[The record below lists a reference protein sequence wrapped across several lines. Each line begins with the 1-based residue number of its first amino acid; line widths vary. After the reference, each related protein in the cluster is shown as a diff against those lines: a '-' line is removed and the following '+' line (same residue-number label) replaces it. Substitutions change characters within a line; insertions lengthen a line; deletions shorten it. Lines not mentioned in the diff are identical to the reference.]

1 MRIAEIG
8 AFLSPFGETLS
19 TIFVVSL
26 ITLTIATVVWLLI
39 SAKEANWEANWYG
52 GDLDDDANNLA
63 GEHGSVQELSE
74 AVATKAEKVAE
85 IMPSMLLIVGLLG
98 TFLGL
103 GIALNKASTVLAMAD
118 TAGMDSA
125 MTQLMG
131 LMDGLGAK
139 FKTST
144 WGILCF
150 IILNLLFNVFGF
162 QEKRLVWAVKKVRAE
177 AKIKDNSLY
186 SVELERH
193 QAMFDALKA
202 IDDNAKQHNQM
213 CIDSMQSLKEEENNR
228 ERERHQLMIGALE
241 DINNNAQQNSNT
253 LVESIRTSQAEN
265 IKVLNNGFLVF
276 GQVRNDINNNSR
288 SLINAFNTAHENS
301 LSEYQELFGKIQAS
315 LNENNE
321 IATKSSKDSISE
333 LQKIASYNK
342 ATQRSMQDFVEQTVE
357 SMASIGGS
365 ADKMA
370 VAATAVGSSAEGL
383 NGVVKNLR
391 DELEGVMSMIKQDL
405 LETINNMG
413 NSFEENMATMSK
425 SMGQATLGIS
435 TAVDELSTS
444 VDKTMTDVTSVIGES
459 MDLQRKS
466 ANEFTVTS
474 EALNSQIFEMT
485 DLVKQLSGDITS
497 GLKAV
502 SESGRRM
509 KSLDSR
515 YEKYSEL
522 IEDITKTNQQ
532 LLNDNQD
539 ITSYLP
545 KMVKSIPKL
554 GDNLSHALS
563 ESIEIQQKSTDIF
576 SQLSG
581 DIKDALKIV
590 SQSADRLEALNSRYE
605 NYSELVEKITHTNQ
619 NLLARLDQKS
629 VA

>member
-8 AFLSPFGETLS
+8 AFLNPFGETLS

-26 ITLTIATVVWLLI
+26 IVLTVATVVWLLT

-52 GDLDDDANNLA
+52 GDLNDDTNNLA
-63 GEHGSVQELSE
+63 GEHGSVHELSE

-162 QEKRLVWAVKKVRAE
+162 QEKRLVWAVKKVREE
-177 AKIKDNSLY
+177 AQAKEMVLNSK
-186 SVELERH
+186 EL
-193 QAMFDALKA
+193 
-202 IDDNAKQHNQM
+202 
-213 CIDSMQSLKEEENNR
+213 
-228 ERERHQLMIGALE
+228 ERHQLMIETLKSI
-241 DINNNAQQNSNT
+241 DNNAQQHSQLLVDSIMSLQKESAKELSN
-253 LVESIRTSQAEN
+253 N
-265 IKVLNNGFLVF
+265 FLIF
-276 GQVRNDINNNSR
+276 GQIRNDINNNKR
-288 SLINAFNTAHENS
+288 DLVDSLNKAQEHS
-301 LSEYQELFGKIQAS
+301 LSKYEALFGQVQSS
-315 LNENNE
+315 LDHNNK
-321 IATKSSKDSISE
+321 IATKNAKDNITE

-342 ATQRSMQDFVEQTVE
+342 ATQKSMQDFVEQTVD
-357 SMASIGGS
+357 SMASIGSS

-383 NGVVKNLR
+383 NNVVENLR
-391 DELEGVMSMIKQDL
+391 NELEGVMSMIKQDL
-405 LETINNMG
+405 SETINNMG
-413 NSFEENMATMSK
+413 NSFEENMSTMSK

-435 TAVDELSTS
+435 KAVDELSTS
-444 VDKTMTDVTSVIGES
+444 VDETMKEVTNVIGDS

-474 EALNSQIFEMT
+474 ETLNIQIFEMT

-515 YEKYSEL
+515 YEKYLNS
-522 IEDITKTNQQ
+522 IEVISDINQG
-532 LLNDNQD
+532 LLNDTQD
-539 ITSYLP
+539 IRSYLP
-545 KMVKSIPKL
+545 QMIESIPKL
-554 GDNLSHALS
+554 SSSINDTLS
-563 ESIEIQQKSTDIF
+563 ESVKIQRDSTNIF
-576 SQLSG
+576 AQLSD
-581 DIKDALKIV
+581 DIKNALTVV
-590 SQSADRLEALNSRYE
+590 SHSADRLETLNSRYE
-605 NYSELVEKITHTNQ
+605 DYSILVESITQTNQ
-619 NLLARLDQKS
+619 KLLAKIDEKTT
-629 VA
+629 A

>member
-8 AFLSPFGETLS
+8 AFLNPFGETLS

-26 ITLTIATVVWLLI
+26 ITLTIMTVVWLLT

-52 GDLDDDANNLA
+52 GDLNDDTNNLA
-63 GEHGSVQELSE
+63 GEHGSVHELSE

-150 IILNLLFNVFGF
+150 IILNLLFNIFGF
-162 QEKRLVWAVKKVRAE
+162 QEKRLVWAVKKVREE
-177 AKIKDNSLY
+177 AQAKEMVLNSK
-186 SVELERH
+186 EL
-193 QAMFDALKA
+193 
-202 IDDNAKQHNQM
+202 
-213 CIDSMQSLKEEENNR
+213 
-228 ERERHQLMIGALE
+228 ERHQLMIETLKSI
-241 DINNNAQQNSNT
+241 DNNAQQHSQLLVDSIMSLQKESAKELSN
-253 LVESIRTSQAEN
+253 N
-265 IKVLNNGFLVF
+265 FLIF
-276 GQVRNDINNNSR
+276 GQIRNDINNNKR
-288 SLINAFNTAHENS
+288 ELVDSLNKAQEHS
-301 LSEYQELFGKIQAS
+301 LSKYEALFGQVQSS
-315 LNENNE
+315 LDNNNK
-321 IATKSSKDSISE
+321 IATKNAKDNITE

-342 ATQRSMQDFVEQTVE
+342 ATQKSMQDFVEKTVD
-357 SMASIGGS
+357 SMASIGSS

-383 NGVVKNLR
+383 NDVVENLR
-391 DELEGVMSMIKQDL
+391 NELEGVMSMIKQDL
-405 LETINNMG
+405 SETINNMG
-413 NSFEENMATMSK
+413 NSFEENMSTMSK

-435 TAVDELSTS
+435 KAVDELSTS
-444 VDKTMTDVTSVIGES
+444 VDETMKEVTKVIGDS

-522 IEDITKTNQQ
+522 IEKITETNQQ
-532 LLNDNQD
+532 LLNDNQQ

-545 KMVKSIPKL
+545 QVIDAIP
-554 GDNLSHALS
+554 NLSSGINHTLS
-563 ESIEIQQKSTDIF
+563 ESVKIQRDSTDIF
-576 SQLSG
+576 DQLSG
-581 DIKDALKIV
+581 DIKNALTVI
-590 SQSADRLEALNSRYE
+590 SQSADRLELLNSRYE
-605 NYSELVEKITHTNQ
+605 NYSILVDSITQSNQ
-619 NLLARLDQKS
+619 KLLAKIDNK
-629 VA
+629 AIA

>member
-1 MRIAEIG
+1 MRIGEIG
-8 AFLSPFGETLS
+8 AFLNPFGETLS

-26 ITLTIATVVWLLI
+26 IVLTIFTVIWLLI
-39 SAKEANWEANWYG
+39 SAKEANWEANWHG
-52 GDLDDDANNLA
+52 GDLDDDSNNLA
-63 GEHGSVQELSE
+63 GEHGSVHELSE

-150 IILNLLFNVFGF
+150 IILNLLFNIFGF

-177 AKIKDNSLY
+177 AKEK
-186 SVELERH
+186 EL
-193 QAMFDALKA
+193 ALG
-202 IDDNAKQHNQM
+202 
-213 CIDSMQSLKEEENNR
+213 SR
-228 ERERHQLMIGALE
+228 ELERHQLMISTLKSIE
-241 DINNNAQQNSNT
+241 NNAQLHSQT
-253 LVESIRTSQAEN
+253 LTESIRSLQDEN
-265 IKVLNNGFLVF
+265 IKELKNSFLIF
-276 GQVRNDINNNSR
+276 GQIRNDINNNSR
-288 SLINAFNTAHENS
+288 FLIDSFNKSHEHSLLEYGKLFEQVQGS
-301 LSEYQELFGKIQAS
+301 LD
-315 LNENNE
+315 ENNK
-321 IATKSSKDSISE
+321 IATESSKDSIAE
-333 LQKIASYNK
+333 LQKIASYNQS
-342 ATQRSMQDFVEQTVE
+342 TQKSMQDFVERTVD
-357 SMASIGGS
+357 SMASIGES

-370 VAATAVGSSAEGL
+370 LAATAVGSSAEGL
-383 NGVVKNLR
+383 NGVVENLR

-405 LETINNMG
+405 SETINNMG
-413 NSFEENMATMSK
+413 DSFEENMATMSK

-435 TAVDELSTS
+435 KAVDELSTS
-444 VDKTMTDVTSVIGES
+444 VDITMKEVTKVIGDS

-474 EALNSQIFEMT
+474 ESLNGQIFEMT

-522 IEDITKTNQQ
+522 IEEITNTNRQ
-532 LLNDNQD
+532 LLNDNQN

-545 KMVKSIPKL
+545 QMIESIPKL
-554 GDNLSHALS
+554 SNSMSNSLS
-563 ESIEIQQKSTDIF
+563 ESVQIQQNSNDIF
-576 SQLSG
+576 RQLSEE
-581 DIKDALKIV
+581 IKDALNII
-590 SQSADRLEALNSRYE
+590 SQSSDRLEALNSRYE
-605 NYSELVEKITHTNQ
+605 NYSNLVEQITNSNQ
-619 NLLARLDQKS
+619 DLLAKIHEKN

>member
-1 MRIAEIG
+1 MRVAEIG
-8 AFLSPFGETLS
+8 TFLNPFGETLA

-26 ITLTIATVVWLLI
+26 ITLTIATVIWLLM

-63 GEHGSVQELSE
+63 GEHGSVHELSE
-74 AVATKAEKVAE
+74 AVATKSEKVAE

-150 IILNLLFNVFGF
+150 IILNLLFNIFGF

-177 AKIKDNSLY
+177 AQVKDTTLY
-186 SVELERH
+186 NRELERH
-193 QAMFDALKA
+193 QVMVDALKN
-202 IDDNAKQHNQM
+202 IDSNAKQHSQM
-213 CIDSMQSLKEEENNR
+213 FIESMESLKEENIKEW
-228 ERERHQLMIGALE
+228 ERHQVMIDALE
-241 DINNNAQQNSNT
+241 NINNNAQQNSHK
-253 LVESIRTSQAEN
+253 LVESIGTLQEEN
-265 IKVLNNGFLVF
+265 IKVLNNGFLIF
-276 GQVRNDINNNSR
+276 GQTRNDINNNSR
-288 SLINAFNTAHENS
+288 SLIDTFNTAHEHS
-301 LSEYQELFGKIQAS
+301 LSEYKKLFEKVQAS
-315 LNENNE
+315 LNDNNK
-321 IATKSSKDSISE
+321 IATKSSKDSIIE
-333 LQKIASYNK
+333 LQKIAGYNK
-342 ATQRSMQDFVEQTVE
+342 ATQNSMQDFVEQTVE
-357 SMASIGGS
+357 SMASIGSS

-370 VAATAVGSSAEGL
+370 VAATAVGSSAKGL
-383 NGVVKNLR
+383 NDVVKNLR
-391 DELEGVMSMIKQDL
+391 DELEDVMSMIKQDL
-405 LETINNMG
+405 SETINNMG
-413 NSFEENMATMSK
+413 ESFEINMATMSK
-425 SMGQATLGIS
+425 SMGKATLGIS
-435 TAVDELSTS
+435 KAVDELSTS
-444 VDKTMTDVTSVIGES
+444 VDKTMTEVTSVISES
-459 MDLQRKS
+459 MNLQRKS

-474 EALNSQIFEMT
+474 ETLNSQIFEMT

-515 YEKYSEL
+515 YEKYSDL
-522 IEDITKTNQQ
+522 IEEITKTNQN
-532 LLNDNQD
+532 LLNDNQH

-545 KMVKSIPKL
+545 QVVDSIPKL
-554 GDNLSHALS
+554 SDSINDTLLESVKIQRDSTSIFDLLS
-563 ESIEIQQKSTDIF
+563 D
-576 SQLSG
+576 
-581 DIKDALKIV
+581 DIKDALKII

-605 NYSELVEKITHTNQ
+605 NYSELVEKITHSNQ
-619 NLLARLDQKS
+619 NLLAKLDQKS

>member
-8 AFLSPFGETLS
+8 AFLNPFGETLS

-26 ITLTIATVVWLLI
+26 IILTIATVVWLLA
-39 SAKEANWEANWYG
+39 SAKEANWEANWHG
-52 GDLDDDANNLA
+52 GDLDDDTNNLA
-63 GEHGSVQELSE
+63 GEHGSVHELSE

-150 IILNLLFNVFGF
+150 IILTLLFNVFGF
-162 QEKRLVWAVKKVRAE
+162 QEKRLVWAVKKVREE
-177 AKIKDNSLY
+177 AQAKEMVLNSK
-186 SVELERH
+186 ELERH
-193 QAMFDALKA
+193 QIMIETLKS
-202 IDDNAKQHNQM
+202 ID
-213 CIDSMQSLKEEENNR
+213 
-228 ERERHQLMIGALE
+228 
-241 DINNNAQQNSNT
+241 NNAQQHSQLLVDSIMSLQKENAKELSN
-253 LVESIRTSQAEN
+253 N
-265 IKVLNNGFLVF
+265 FLIF
-276 GQVRNDINNNSR
+276 GQIRNDINNNKR
-288 SLINAFNTAHENS
+288 ELVDSLNKAQEYS
-301 LSEYQELFGKIQAS
+301 LSKYEALFGQVQSS
-315 LNENNE
+315 LDNNNE
-321 IATKSSKDSISE
+321 IATKNAKDNITE

-342 ATQRSMQDFVEQTVE
+342 STQKSMQDFVEKTAD
-357 SMASIGGS
+357 SMASIGSS

-383 NGVVKNLR
+383 NDVVENLR
-391 DELEGVMSMIKQDL
+391 NELEGVMSMIKQDL
-405 LETINNMG
+405 SETISNMG
-413 NSFEENMATMSK
+413 NSFEENMSTMSK

-435 TAVDELSTS
+435 KAVDELSTS
-444 VDKTMTDVTSVIGES
+444 VDETMKEVTKVIGDS

-474 EALNSQIFEMT
+474 DALNGQIFEMT
-485 DLVKQLSGDITS
+485 DLVKQLSSDITS

-522 IEDITKTNQQ
+522 IERVTETNQK
-532 LLNDNQD
+532 LLNDNQQ

-545 KMVKSIPKL
+545 QVIDAIP
-554 GDNLSHALS
+554 NLSSGINHTLS
-563 ESIEIQQKSTDIF
+563 ESVKIQRDSTDIF
-576 SQLSG
+576 NQLSG
-581 DIKDALKIV
+581 DIKNALTVI
-590 SQSADRLEALNSRYE
+590 SQSADRLELLNSRYE
-605 NYSELVEKITHTNQ
+605 NYSILVDSITQSNQ
-619 NLLARLDQKS
+619 KLLAKIDNK
-629 VA
+629 AIA

>member
-1 MRIAEIG
+1 MKIAEIG
-8 AFLSPFGETLS
+8 TFLNPFSDPLS
-19 TIFVVSL
+19 TVFVLSL
-26 ITLTIATVVWLLI
+26 IILSIATIVWLLI
-39 SAKEANWEANWYG
+39 SAKEANWETNWYG
-52 GDLDDDANNLA
+52 GDLDDDTNNLA
-63 GEHGSVQELSE
+63 GEHGSVHELSE
-74 AVATKAEKVAE
+74 AVATKSEKVAD

-150 IILNLLFNVFGF
+150 ITLNLLFNIFGF

-177 AKIKDNSLY
+177 AQIKDTALY
-186 SVELERH
+186 AKEQERH
-193 QAMFDALKA
+193 QM
-202 IDDNAKQHNQM
+202 
-213 CIDSMQSLKEEENNR
+213 
-228 ERERHQLMIGALE
+228 MIGALE
-241 DINNNAQQNSNT
+241 NISNNAQKNSKI
-253 LVESIRTSQAEN
+253 LVERVQTLQEEN
-265 IKVLNNGFLVF
+265 INVLNNGFSVF
-276 GQVRNDINNNSR
+276 GQTRNDINNNSR
-288 SLINAFNTAHENS
+288 NLINAFNTAHEHS
-301 LSEYQELFGKIQAS
+301 LSEYQKLFGIIQVS
-315 LNENNE
+315 LNENNK
-321 IATKSSKDSISE
+321 IATTSSKNSISE

-342 ATQRSMQDFVEQTVE
+342 ATQQSMQNFVEQTVE

-370 VAATAVGSSAEGL
+370 VAATAVGNSAKGL
-383 NGVVKNLR
+383 NGVVENLR

-405 LETINNMG
+405 SDTINNMG
-413 NSFEENMATMSK
+413 ESFESNMATMSK
-425 SMGQATLGIS
+425 NMSKATLGIS
-435 TAVDELSTS
+435 KAVDELSTS
-444 VDKTMTDVTSVIGES
+444 VDKTMTEVTSVIGES
-459 MDLQRKS
+459 MNLQRKS
-466 ANEFTVTS
+466 ANEFTITS
-474 EALNSQIFEMT
+474 DALNSQIFEMT

-515 YEKYSEL
+515 YDKYSEL
-522 IEDITKTNQQ
+522 IESITETNKQ
-532 LLNDNQD
+532 LLNDNHH

-545 KMVKSIPKL
+545 QMVDSIPKL
-554 GDNLSHALS
+554 GDSISNALK
-563 ESIEIQQKSTDIF
+563 ESVQIQQNSTDIF
-576 SQLSG
+576 NQLSG

-590 SQSADRLEALNSRYE
+590 SQSSDRLEALNSRYE
-605 NYSELVEKITHTNQ
+605 NYSELVEKITDSNQ
-619 NLLARLDQKS
+619 KLLAKLNQKS

>member
-8 AFLSPFGETLS
+8 AFLNPFGETLS

-186 SVELERH
+186 NVELERH

-213 CIDSMQSLKEEENNR
+213 FIDSMQSLKEENNR

-241 DINNNAQQNSNT
+241 NINNNAQQNSNT
-253 LVESIRTSQAEN
+253 LLESIRTSQAEN

-276 GQVRNDINNNSR
+276 GQARNDINNNSR

-405 LETINNMG
+405 SETINNMG

-522 IEDITKTNQQ
+522 IEKITDANQQ
-532 LLNDNQD
+532 LLQDNKH
-539 ITSYLP
+539 ITEYLP
-545 KMVKSIPKL
+545 KMVDYMPKVSDSISNTLK
-554 GDNLSHALS
+554 
-563 ESIEIQQKSTDIF
+563 ESLQIQQNSTDIF
-576 SQLSG
+576 SQLSV

-590 SQSADRLEALNSRYE
+590 SQSADRLEVLNSRYE

>member
-8 AFLSPFGETLS
+8 AFLNPFGETLS

-26 ITLTIATVVWLLI
+26 IVLTVATVVWLLT

-52 GDLDDDANNLA
+52 GDLNDDTNNLA
-63 GEHGSVQELSE
+63 GEHGSVHELSE

-162 QEKRLVWAVKKVRAE
+162 QEKRLVWAVKKVREE
-177 AKIKDNSLY
+177 AQAKEMVLNSK
-186 SVELERH
+186 EL
-193 QAMFDALKA
+193 
-202 IDDNAKQHNQM
+202 
-213 CIDSMQSLKEEENNR
+213 
-228 ERERHQLMIGALE
+228 ERHQLMIETLKSI
-241 DINNNAQQNSNT
+241 DNNAQQHSQLLVDSIMSLQKESAKELSN
-253 LVESIRTSQAEN
+253 N
-265 IKVLNNGFLVF
+265 FLIF
-276 GQVRNDINNNSR
+276 GQIRNDINNNKR
-288 SLINAFNTAHENS
+288 DLVDSLNKAQEHS
-301 LSEYQELFGKIQAS
+301 LSKYEALFGQVQSS
-315 LNENNE
+315 LDHNSK
-321 IATKSSKDSISE
+321 IATKNAKDNITE

-342 ATQRSMQDFVEQTVE
+342 ATQKSMQDFVEQTVD
-357 SMASIGGS
+357 SMASIGSS

-383 NGVVKNLR
+383 NDVVENLR
-391 DELEGVMSMIKQDL
+391 NELEGVMSMIKQDL
-405 LETINNMG
+405 SETINNMG
-413 NSFEENMATMSK
+413 NSFEENMSTMSK

-435 TAVDELSTS
+435 KAVDELSTS
-444 VDKTMTDVTSVIGES
+444 VDETMKEVTKVIGDS

-515 YEKYSEL
+515 YEKYLNS
-522 IEDITKTNQQ
+522 IEVISDINQG
-532 LLNDNQD
+532 LLNDTQD
-539 ITSYLP
+539 IRSYLP
-545 KMVKSIPKL
+545 QMIESIPKL
-554 GDNLSHALS
+554 SSSINDTLS
-563 ESIEIQQKSTDIF
+563 ESVKIQRDSTNIF
-576 SQLSG
+576 AQLSD
-581 DIKDALKIV
+581 DIKNALTVV
-590 SQSADRLEALNSRYE
+590 SHSADRLETLNSRYE
-605 NYSELVEKITHTNQ
+605 DYSILVESITQTNQ
-619 NLLARLDQKS
+619 KLLAKIDEKTT
-629 VA
+629 A

>member
-8 AFLSPFGETLS
+8 AFLNPFGEALS

-26 ITLTIATVVWLLI
+26 IGLTVATVVWLLI

-150 IILNLLFNVFGF
+150 IILNLLFNIFGF

-177 AKIKDNSLY
+177 AKEKEIILGNK
-186 SVELERH
+186 ELERH
-193 QAMFDALKA
+193 QVIIDTLKS
-202 IDDNAKQHNQM
+202 
-213 CIDSMQSLKEEENNR
+213 IDS
-228 ERERHQLMIGALE
+228 
-241 DINNNAQQNSNT
+241 NAQQHSQV
-253 LVESIRTSQAEN
+253 LVENMKLLQDGN
-265 IKVLNNGFLVF
+265 IKELRNSFSIF
-276 GQVRNDINNNSR
+276 GQIRNDINNNSR
-288 SLINAFNTAHENS
+288 FMIDSFNKSHEYSL
-301 LSEYQELFGKIQAS
+301 LEYGKLFGKVQDS
-315 LNENNE
+315 LDENNK
-321 IATKSSKDSISE
+321 IATKSSKDSITE
-333 LQKIASYNK
+333 LQKIASYNQ
-342 ATQRSMQDFVEQTVE
+342 ATQKSMQDFVERTVD
-357 SMASIGGS
+357 SMASIGES

-383 NGVVKNLR
+383 NDVVKNLR

-405 LETINNMG
+405 SETINNMG
-413 NSFEENMATMSK
+413 DSFEENMATMSK

-435 TAVDELSTS
+435 KAVDELSTS
-444 VDKTMTDVTSVIGES
+444 VDITMKEVTKVIGDS

-474 EALNSQIFEMT
+474 ESLNGQIFEMT

-515 YEKYSEL
+515 YDKYSEL
-522 IEDITKTNQQ
+522 IEKITETNQQ
-532 LLNDNQD
+532 ILQDNQH
-539 ITSYLP
+539 ITEYLP
-545 KMVKSIPKL
+545 KIADYIPKVNDKIS
-554 GDNLSHALS
+554 GTLS
-563 ESIEIQQKSTDIF
+563 ESVQIQKNTTDIF
-576 SQLSG
+576 SQLSS
-581 DIKDALKIV
+581 DIKDALKVV

-605 NYSELVEKITHTNQ
+605 NYSELVEKITHSNQ
-619 NLLARLDQKS
+619 DLLARLDQKS

>member
-8 AFLSPFGETLS
+8 AFLNPFGDALA

-26 ITLTIATVVWLLI
+26 ITLTIATVVWLLT

-52 GDLDDDANNLA
+52 GDLNDDTNNLA
-63 GEHGSVQELSE
+63 SEHGSVQELSE

-85 IMPSMLLIVGLLG
+85 MMPSMLLIVGLLG

-150 IILNLLFNVFGF
+150 IILNLLFNIFGF
-162 QEKRLVWAVKKVRAE
+162 QEKRLVWAVKKVREE
-177 AKIKDNSLY
+177 AQAKELVLNSK
-186 SVELERH
+186 ELERH
-193 QAMFDALKA
+193 QVMIETLKN
-202 IDDNAKQHNQM
+202 ID
-213 CIDSMQSLKEEENNR
+213 
-228 ERERHQLMIGALE
+228 
-241 DINNNAQQNSNT
+241 NNAQKHSQLFVDSIVS
-253 LVESIRTSQAEN
+253 LQKESAKE
-265 IKVLNNGFLVF
+265 LNNHFLIF
-276 GQVRNDINNNSR
+276 GQIRNDINNNKRDLVDSFNKSHEY
-288 SLINAFNTAHENS
+288 SLLEYGKLFKQVQGS
-301 LSEYQELFGKIQAS
+301 LD
-315 LNENNE
+315 ENNK
-321 IATKSSKDSISE
+321 IATESSKNSIAE
-333 LQKIASYNK
+333 LQKIASYNQ
-342 ATQRSMQDFVEQTVE
+342 ATQKSMQDFVEKTVD
-357 SMASIGGS
+357 SMASIGSS

-370 VAATAVGSSAEGL
+370 VAATAVGSSAQGL
-383 NGVVKNLR
+383 NGVVENLR

-405 LETINNMG
+405 SETISNMG
-413 NSFEENMATMSK
+413 DSFEENMATMSK
-425 SMGQATLGIS
+425 SMSKATLGIS
-435 TAVDELSTS
+435 KAVDELSTS
-444 VDKTMTDVTSVIGES
+444 VDKTMKEVTNVIGES
-459 MDLQRKS
+459 MNLQRNS

-515 YEKYSEL
+515 YQEYLDSIKVVS
-522 IEDITKTNQQ
+522 DINQG
-532 LLNDNQD
+532 LLNDTQD
-539 ITSYLP
+539 IKNYLP
-545 KMVKSIPKL
+545 QMIESIPKL
-554 GDNLSHALS
+554 SNSINDSLS
-563 ESIEIQQKSTDIF
+563 ESVKIQRDSTDIF
-576 SQLSG
+576 DQLSG
-581 DIKDALKIV
+581 DIRNALTVI
-590 SQSADRLEALNSRYE
+590 SQNADRLESLNSRYE
-605 NYSELVEKITHTNQ
+605 SYSELVEKITHTNQ
-619 NLLARLDQKS
+619 NLLARLDQKN

>member
-1 MRIAEIG
+1 MRVAEIG
-8 AFLSPFGETLS
+8 AFLNPFGETLS

-26 ITLTIATVVWLLI
+26 ITLTIATVIWLLI

-150 IILNLLFNVFGF
+150 IILNLLFNIFGF

-177 AKIKDNSLY
+177 AQIKDTALY

-193 QAMFDALKA
+193 QAMFDALKT
-202 IDDNAKQHNQM
+202 INDNTKQHNQLFT
-213 CIDSMQSLKEEENNR
+213 DSMQSLKEESDR
-228 ERERHQLMIGALE
+228 ERERHQVMIGALE
-241 DINNNAQQNSNT
+241 NISNNAQQNSHT
-253 LVESIRTSQAEN
+253 LVESIRTLQEES

-276 GQVRNDINNNSR
+276 GQTRNDINNNSR
-288 SLINAFNTAHENS
+288 SLINAFNTAHEHS
-301 LSEYQELFGKIQAS
+301 LSEYQKLFGKIQVS
-315 LNENNE
+315 LNENNK
-321 IATKSSKDSISE
+321 IATTNSKDSISE

-342 ATQRSMQDFVEQTVE
+342 ATQQSMQDFVEQTVE

-405 LETINNMG
+405 SDTINNMG
-413 NSFEENMATMSK
+413 DSFESNMATMSK
-425 SMGQATLGIS
+425 NMSKATLGIS
-435 TAVDELSTS
+435 KAVDELSTS

-466 ANEFTVTS
+466 ADEFTVTS

-522 IEDITKTNQQ
+522 IEKITETNQQ
-532 LLNDNQD
+532 LLNDNQH
-539 ITSYLP
+539 ITSHLP
-545 KMVKSIPKL
+545 KVVDSLPKL
-554 GDNLSHALS
+554 GHSISNVLS
-563 ESIEIQQKSTDIF
+563 ESVQIQKNTTDIF
-576 SQLSG
+576 SSLSG
-581 DIKDALKIV
+581 DIKDALKII

-605 NYSELVEKITHTNQ
+605 SYSELVEKITHTNQ

>member
-8 AFLSPFGETLS
+8 AFLNPFGETLS

-186 SVELERH
+186 NVELERH

-213 CIDSMQSLKEEENNR
+213 FIDSMQSLKEENNR

-241 DINNNAQQNSNT
+241 NINNNAQQNSNT
-253 LVESIRTSQAEN
+253 LLESIRTSQAEN

-276 GQVRNDINNNSR
+276 GQARNDINNNSR

-405 LETINNMG
+405 SETINNMG

-522 IEDITKTNQQ
+522 IEKITDANQQ
-532 LLNDNQD
+532 LLQDNKH
-539 ITSYLP
+539 ITEYLP
-545 KMVKSIPKL
+545 KMVDYMPKVSDSISNTLK
-554 GDNLSHALS
+554 
-563 ESIEIQQKSTDIF
+563 ESLQIQQNSTDIF
-576 SQLSG
+576 SQLSV

-590 SQSADRLEALNSRYE
+590 SQSADRLEVLNSRYE
-605 NYSELVEKITHTNQ
+605 SYSELVEKITHTNQ

>member
-8 AFLSPFGETLS
+8 AFLNPFGETLS

-26 ITLTIATVVWLLI
+26 IFLTIATVVWLLA
-39 SAKEANWEANWYG
+39 SAKEANWEANWHG
-52 GDLDDDANNLA
+52 GDLDDDSNDLA
-63 GEHGSVQELSE
+63 GEHGSVHELSE

-103 GIALNKASTVLAMAD
+103 GIALNKASTVLALAD

-162 QEKRLVWAVKKVRAE
+162 QEKRLVWAVKKVREE
-177 AKIKDNSLY
+177 AQAKEVMLNTK
-186 SVELERH
+186 EL
-193 QAMFDALKA
+193 
-202 IDDNAKQHNQM
+202 
-213 CIDSMQSLKEEENNR
+213 
-228 ERERHQLMIGALE
+228 ERHQLMIETLKSI
-241 DINNNAQQNSNT
+241 DSNAQQHSQLLVDSIT
-253 LVESIRTSQAEN
+253 LLQKESAKNLSDSFSI
-265 IKVLNNGFLVF
+265 F
-276 GQVRNDINNNSR
+276 GQIRNDINNNKRDLVDS
-288 SLINAFNTAHENS
+288 FNKAQEHS
-301 LSEYQELFGKIQAS
+301 LSKYEALFGQVQIS
-315 LNENNE
+315 LDNNNK
-321 IATKSSKDSISE
+321 IATKNAKDNITE
-333 LQKIASYNK
+333 LQKISTYNK
-342 ATQRSMQDFVEQTVE
+342 ATQKSMQEFVEKTVD

-370 VAATAVGSSAEGL
+370 VAATAVGSSAKGL
-383 NGVVKNLR
+383 NNVVENLR
-391 DELEGVMSMIKQDL
+391 NELEGVMSMIKKDL
-405 LETINNMG
+405 AETINNMG
-413 NSFEENMATMSK
+413 NSFEENMSTMSK

-435 TAVDELSTS
+435 KAVDELSTS
-444 VDKTMTDVTSVIGES
+444 VDATMTEVTNVIGES
-459 MDLQRKS
+459 MDLQRNS

-509 KSLDSR
+509 KSLDNR
-515 YEKYSEL
+515 YNKYSEL
-522 IEDITKTNQQ
+522 IEGITETNQQ
-532 LLNDNQD
+532 LLNDNQQ
-539 ITSYLP
+539 ITNYLP
-545 KMVKSIPKL
+545 QVVEAIPS
-554 GDNLSHALS
+554 LSSGINSTLS
-563 ESIEIQQKSTDIF
+563 ESVKIQKNSNDIF
-576 SQLSG
+576 NQLSG
-581 DIKDALKIV
+581 DIKDALKII
-590 SQSADRLEALNSRYE
+590 SQSSDRLDALNSRYE
-605 NYSELVEKITHTNQ
+605 NYSELVEKITDSNK
-619 NLLARLDQKS
+619 NLLAKIDEKN

>member
-1 MRIAEIG
+1 MRVAEIG
-8 AFLSPFGETLS
+8 AFLNPFDDALS

-26 ITLTIATVVWLLI
+26 IILTIATVVWLLI
-39 SAKEANWEANWYG
+39 SAKESNWDANWYG
-52 GDLDDDANNLA
+52 GDLNDDTNNLA
-63 GEHGSVQELSE
+63 GEYGSVNELSE
-74 AVATKAEKVAE
+74 AVATKAEKVAD

-150 IILNLLFNVFGF
+150 IILNLLFNIFGF

-177 AKIKDNSLY
+177 AQIKDTALY
-186 SVELERH
+186 DVEFERH
-193 QAMFDALKA
+193 QV
-202 IDDNAKQHNQM
+202 
-213 CIDSMQSLKEEENNR
+213 
-228 ERERHQLMIGALE
+228 MIGALE
-241 DINNNAQQNSNT
+241 SINNNAQQNSQT
-253 LVESIRTSQAEN
+253 LLEDVRTLQAEN
-265 IKVLNNGFLVF
+265 IKVLNDGFLVF
-276 GQVRNDINNNSR
+276 GQTRNDINNNNR
-288 SLINAFNTAHENS
+288 SLINAFNTAQEHS
-301 LSEYQELFGKIQAS
+301 LLEYQKLFEKIQAS
-315 LNENNE
+315 LNENNK
-321 IATKSSKDSISE
+321 ITTTSSKDSISE

-342 ATQRSMQDFVEQTVE
+342 ATQKSMQDFVEQTVE

-405 LETINNMG
+405 SDTINNMG
-413 NSFEENMATMSK
+413 DNFESNMATMSENMSK
-425 SMGQATLGIS
+425 ATLGIS
-435 TAVDELSTS
+435 KAVDELSTS
-444 VDKTMTDVTSVIGES
+444 VDKTMTNVTSVIGES

-466 ANEFTVTS
+466 AYEFTLTS
-474 EALNSQIFEMT
+474 TILNEKVAAMT
-485 DLVKQLSGDITS
+485 NLIDQLSGDITS

-522 IEDITKTNQQ
+522 IEKITDTNKQ
-532 LLNDNQD
+532 LLNDNQH

-545 KMVKSIPKL
+545 QMVNSIPKL
-554 GDNLSHALS
+554 GDSISNALK
-563 ESIEIQQKSTDIF
+563 ESVQIQQNSTDIF
-576 SQLSG
+576 NQLSG

-590 SQSADRLEALNSRYE
+590 SQSSDRLEALNSRYE
-605 NYSELVEKITHTNQ
+605 NYSGLVEKITDSNQ
-619 NLLARLDQKS
+619 KLLAKLNQKS

>member
-8 AFLSPFGETLS
+8 AFLNPFGETLS

-26 ITLTIATVVWLLI
+26 ITLTIATVVWLLT

-52 GDLDDDANNLA
+52 GDLNDDTNNLA
-63 GEHGSVQELSE
+63 GEHGSVHELSE

-150 IILNLLFNVFGF
+150 IILNLLFNIFGF
-162 QEKRLVWAVKKVRAE
+162 QEKRLVWAVKKVREE
-177 AKIKDNSLY
+177 AQAKEMVLNSK
-186 SVELERH
+186 ELERH
-193 QAMFDALKA
+193 QVMIETLKS
-202 IDDNAKQHNQM
+202 ID
-213 CIDSMQSLKEEENNR
+213 
-228 ERERHQLMIGALE
+228 
-241 DINNNAQQNSNT
+241 NNAQQHSQLLVDSIMSLQKESAKELSN
-253 LVESIRTSQAEN
+253 N
-265 IKVLNNGFLVF
+265 FLIF
-276 GQVRNDINNNSR
+276 GQIRNDINNNKR
-288 SLINAFNTAHENS
+288 DLVDSLNKAQEYS
-301 LSEYQELFGKIQAS
+301 LSKYEALFGQVQSS
-315 LNENNE
+315 LDDNNK
-321 IATKSSKDSISE
+321 IATKNAKDNITE

-342 ATQRSMQDFVEQTVE
+342 ATQKSMQDFVEKTVD
-357 SMASIGGS
+357 SMASIGSS

-383 NGVVKNLR
+383 NDVVENLR
-391 DELEGVMSMIKQDL
+391 NELEGVMSMIKQDL
-405 LETINNMG
+405 SETISNMG
-413 NSFEENMATMSK
+413 NSFEENMSTMSK

-435 TAVDELSTS
+435 KAVDELSTS
-444 VDKTMTDVTSVIGES
+444 VDETMKEVTKVIGDS

-474 EALNSQIFEMT
+474 DALNGQIFEMT
-485 DLVKQLSGDITS
+485 DLVRQLSGDITS

-522 IEDITKTNQQ
+522 IEEITNTNRQ
-532 LLNDNQD
+532 LLSDNQH
-539 ITSYLP
+539 ITSQLP
-545 KMVKSIPKL
+545 QVVEAIPKL
-554 GDNLSHALS
+554 GNSMSSALS
-563 ESIEIQQKSTDIF
+563 ESMQIQQKSNNIF
-576 SQLSG
+576 SQLS
-581 DIKDALKIV
+581 DDTKEALKII
-590 SQSADRLEALNSRYE
+590 SQSSDRVEALNVRYE
-605 NYSELVEKITHTNQ
+605 NYSDLVEQITRSNQ
-619 NLLARLDQKS
+619 ELLAKLDQKS
-629 VA
+629 VV

>member
-8 AFLSPFGETLS
+8 AFLNPFGETLS

-26 ITLTIATVVWLLI
+26 ITLTIMTVVWLLT

-52 GDLDDDANNLA
+52 GDLNDDTNNLA
-63 GEHGSVQELSE
+63 GEHGSVHELSE

-150 IILNLLFNVFGF
+150 IILNLLFNIFGF
-162 QEKRLVWAVKKVRAE
+162 QEKRLVWAVKKVREE
-177 AKIKDNSLY
+177 AQAKEMVLNSK
-186 SVELERH
+186 EL
-193 QAMFDALKA
+193 
-202 IDDNAKQHNQM
+202 
-213 CIDSMQSLKEEENNR
+213 
-228 ERERHQLMIGALE
+228 ERHQLMIETLKSI
-241 DINNNAQQNSNT
+241 DNNAQQHSQLLVDSIMSLQKESAKELSN
-253 LVESIRTSQAEN
+253 N
-265 IKVLNNGFLVF
+265 FLIF
-276 GQVRNDINNNSR
+276 GQIRNDINNNKR
-288 SLINAFNTAHENS
+288 ELVDSLNKAQEHS
-301 LSEYQELFGKIQAS
+301 LSKYEALFGQVQSS
-315 LNENNE
+315 LDNNNK
-321 IATKSSKDSISE
+321 IATKNAKDNITE

-342 ATQRSMQDFVEQTVE
+342 ATQKSMQDFVEKTVD
-357 SMASIGGS
+357 SMASIGSS

-383 NGVVKNLR
+383 NDVVENLR
-391 DELEGVMSMIKQDL
+391 NELEGVMSMIKQDL
-405 LETINNMG
+405 SETINNMG
-413 NSFEENMATMSK
+413 NSFEENMSTMSK

-435 TAVDELSTS
+435 KAVDELSTS
-444 VDKTMTDVTSVIGES
+444 VDETMKEVTKVIGDS

-522 IEDITKTNQQ
+522 IEKITETNQQ
-532 LLNDNQD
+532 LLNDNQQ

-545 KMVKSIPKL
+545 QVIDAIP
-554 GDNLSHALS
+554 NLSSGINHTLS
-563 ESIEIQQKSTDIF
+563 ESVKIQRDSTDIF
-576 SQLSG
+576 DQLSG
-581 DIKDALKIV
+581 DIKNALTVI
-590 SQSADRLEALNSRYE
+590 SQSADRLESLNSRYE
-605 NYSELVEKITHTNQ
+605 NYSILVDSITQSNQ
-619 NLLARLDQKS
+619 KLLAKIDNKS
-629 VA
+629 IA

>member
-8 AFLSPFGETLS
+8 AFLNPFGETLS

-186 SVELERH
+186 NVELERH

-213 CIDSMQSLKEEENNR
+213 FIDSMQSLKEENNR

-241 DINNNAQQNSNT
+241 NINNNAQQNSNT
-253 LVESIRTSQAEN
+253 LLESIRTSQAEN

-276 GQVRNDINNNSR
+276 GQARNDINNNSR

-405 LETINNMG
+405 SETINNMG

-522 IEDITKTNQQ
+522 IEKITDANQQ
-532 LLNDNQD
+532 LLQDNKH
-539 ITSYLP
+539 ITEYLP
-545 KMVKSIPKL
+545 KMVDYMPKVSDSISNTLK
-554 GDNLSHALS
+554 
-563 ESIEIQQKSTDIF
+563 ESLQIQQNSTDIF
-576 SQLSG
+576 SQLSV

-590 SQSADRLEALNSRYE
+590 SQSADRLEVLNSRYE
-605 NYSELVEKITHTNQ
+605 SYSELVEKITHTNQ
-619 NLLARLDQKS
+619 NLLARLDQKN

>member
-8 AFLSPFGETLS
+8 AFLNPFGETLS

-26 ITLTIATVVWLLI
+26 IVLTVATVVWLLT

-52 GDLDDDANNLA
+52 GDLNDDTNNLA
-63 GEHGSVQELSE
+63 GEHGSVHELSE

-118 TAGMDSA
+118 TAGVDSA

-162 QEKRLVWAVKKVRAE
+162 QEKRLVWAVKKVREE
-177 AKIKDNSLY
+177 AQAKEMVLNSK
-186 SVELERH
+186 EL
-193 QAMFDALKA
+193 
-202 IDDNAKQHNQM
+202 
-213 CIDSMQSLKEEENNR
+213 
-228 ERERHQLMIGALE
+228 ERHQLMIETLKSI
-241 DINNNAQQNSNT
+241 DNNAQQHSQLLVDSIMSLQKESAKELSN
-253 LVESIRTSQAEN
+253 N
-265 IKVLNNGFLVF
+265 FLIF
-276 GQVRNDINNNSR
+276 GQIRNDINNNKR
-288 SLINAFNTAHENS
+288 ELVDSLNKAQEHS
-301 LSEYQELFGKIQAS
+301 LSKYEALFGQVQSS
-315 LNENNE
+315 LDNNNK
-321 IATKSSKDSISE
+321 IATKNAKDNITE

-342 ATQRSMQDFVEQTVE
+342 ATQKSMQDFVEKTVD
-357 SMASIGGS
+357 SMASIGSS

-383 NGVVKNLR
+383 NDVVENLR
-391 DELEGVMSMIKQDL
+391 NELEGVMSMIKQDL
-405 LETINNMG
+405 SETINNMG
-413 NSFEENMATMSK
+413 NSFEENMSTMSK

-435 TAVDELSTS
+435 KAVDELSTS
-444 VDKTMTDVTSVIGES
+444 VDETMKEVTKVIGDS

-515 YEKYSEL
+515 YEKYLNS
-522 IEDITKTNQQ
+522 IEVISDINQG
-532 LLNDNQD
+532 LLNDTQD
-539 ITSYLP
+539 IRSYLP
-545 KMVKSIPKL
+545 QMIESIPKL
-554 GDNLSHALS
+554 SSSINDTLS
-563 ESIEIQQKSTDIF
+563 ESVKIQRDSTNIF
-576 SQLSG
+576 AQLSD
-581 DIKDALKIV
+581 DIKNALTVV
-590 SQSADRLEALNSRYE
+590 SHSADRLETLNSRYE
-605 NYSELVEKITHTNQ
+605 DYSILVESITQTNQ
-619 NLLARLDQKS
+619 KLLAKIDEKTT
-629 VA
+629 A

>member
-1 MRIAEIG
+1 MRIGEIG
-8 AFLSPFGETLS
+8 AFLNPFGETLS

-26 ITLTIATVVWLLI
+26 IVLTIFTVIWLLI
-39 SAKEANWEANWYG
+39 SAKEANWEANWHG
-52 GDLDDDANNLA
+52 GDLDDDSNNLA
-63 GEHGSVQELSE
+63 GEHGSVHELSE

-150 IILNLLFNVFGF
+150 IILNLLFNIFGF

-177 AKIKDNSLY
+177 AKEK
-186 SVELERH
+186 EL
-193 QAMFDALKA
+193 ALG
-202 IDDNAKQHNQM
+202 
-213 CIDSMQSLKEEENNR
+213 SR
-228 ERERHQLMIGALE
+228 ELERHQLMISTLKSIE
-241 DINNNAQQNSNT
+241 NNAQLHSQT
-253 LVESIRTSQAEN
+253 LTESIRSLQDEN
-265 IKVLNNGFLVF
+265 IKELKNSFLIF
-276 GQVRNDINNNSR
+276 GQIRNDINNNSR
-288 SLINAFNTAHENS
+288 FLIDSFNKSHEHSLLEYGKLFEQVQGS
-301 LSEYQELFGKIQAS
+301 LD
-315 LNENNE
+315 ENNK
-321 IATKSSKDSISE
+321 IATESSKDSIAE
-333 LQKIASYNK
+333 LQKIASYNQS
-342 ATQRSMQDFVEQTVE
+342 TQKSMQDFVERTVD
-357 SMASIGGS
+357 SMASIGES

-370 VAATAVGSSAEGL
+370 LAATAVGSSAEGL
-383 NGVVKNLR
+383 NGVVENLR

-405 LETINNMG
+405 SETINNMG
-413 NSFEENMATMSK
+413 DSFEENMATMSK

-435 TAVDELSTS
+435 KAVDELSTS
-444 VDKTMTDVTSVIGES
+444 VDITMKEVTKVIGDS

-474 EALNSQIFEMT
+474 ESLNGQIFEMT

-522 IEDITKTNQQ
+522 IEEITNTNRQ
-532 LLNDNQD
+532 LLNDNQN

-545 KMVKSIPKL
+545 QMIESIPKL
-554 GDNLSHALS
+554 SNSMSNSLS
-563 ESIEIQQKSTDIF
+563 ESVQIQQNSNDIF
-576 SQLSG
+576 RQLSEE
-581 DIKDALKIV
+581 IKDALNII
-590 SQSADRLEALNSRYE
+590 SQSSDRLEALNSRYE
-605 NYSELVEKITHTNQ
+605 NYSNLVEQITNSNQ
-619 NLLARLDQKS
+619 DLLAKIHEKN
-629 VA
+629 AA

>member
-1 MRIAEIG
+1 MKVAEIG
-8 AFLSPFGETLS
+8 AFLNPFGETLS

-52 GDLDDDANNLA
+52 GDLNDDTNNLA
-63 GEHGSVQELSE
+63 GEHGSVHELSQ
-74 AVATKAEKVAE
+74 AIATKAEKVAE

-150 IILNLLFNVFGF
+150 IILNLLFNIFGF
-162 QEKRLVWAVKKVRAE
+162 QEKRLVWAVKKVREE
-177 AKIKDNSLY
+177 AQAKEMVLNSK
-186 SVELERH
+186 ELERH
-193 QAMFDALKA
+193 QVMIETLKS
-202 IDDNAKQHNQM
+202 ID
-213 CIDSMQSLKEEENNR
+213 
-228 ERERHQLMIGALE
+228 
-241 DINNNAQQNSNT
+241 NNAQQHSQI
-253 LVESIRTSQAEN
+253 LVDSIMSLQKESAKE
-265 IKVLNNGFLVF
+265 LNNSFLIF
-276 GQVRNDINNNSR
+276 GQIRNDINNNNRNLVDS
-288 SLINAFNTAHENS
+288 FNKAHEHS
-301 LSEYQELFGKIQAS
+301 LSKYEALFGQVQSS
-315 LNENNE
+315 LNNNNK
-321 IATKSSKDSISE
+321 IATKNAKDNITE
-333 LQKIASYNK
+333 LQEIASYNK
-342 ATQRSMQDFVEQTVE
+342 ATQKSMQDFVEQTVE
-357 SMASIGGS
+357 SMASIGKS

-405 LETINNMG
+405 SDTINNMG
-413 NSFEENMATMSK
+413 DNFESNMATMSK
-425 SMGQATLGIS
+425 NMSKATLGIS
-435 TAVDELSTS
+435 KAVDELSTS
-444 VDKTMTDVTSVIGES
+444 VDKTMTDVTGIIGES

-474 EALNSQIFEMT
+474 EALNSQVFEMT

-522 IEDITKTNQQ
+522 IEKITDTNIQ
-532 LLNDNQD
+532 LLNDNQH

-545 KMVKSIPKL
+545 RIIDSIP
-554 GDNLSHALS
+554 NLSDNINDTFL
-563 ESIEIQQKSTDIF
+563 ESVKIQRNSTDIF
-576 SQLSG
+576 DQLSS
-581 DIKDALKIV
+581 DIKNALTVI
-590 SQSADRLEALNSRYE
+590 SHSADRLEVLNSRYE
-605 NYSELVEKITHTNQ
+605 NYSILVESITQSNQKLIAKIDEKTM
-619 NLLARLDQKS
+619 A
-629 VA
+629 